1 MANDLPRPSILVIIP
16 PPVWALLFFIAA
28 WSAGRALSLP
38 IVFQSA
44 VAGWAI
50 FACGLLLAALGRR
63 EFAKAGT
70 EVLPASP
77 KNSALVAS
85 GPFRRTRNPM
95 YLGLLLVMIGL
106 ALVLG
111 TAAAYFAAA
120 VFFLFA
126 DRVSIP
132 YEEAKMEA
140 QFGEEY
146 RAYKK
151 TVRRWI

>member
-1 MANDLPRPSILVIIP
+1 MTQELPRPSLLVIVP
-16 PPVWALLFFIAA
+16 PPVWALACVGAA
-28 WSAGRALSLP
+28 WAAGRALGLP
-38 IVFQSA
+38 VIFRSE
-44 VAGWAI
+44 VAGWIVFAFGFAI
-50 FACGLLLAALGRR
+50 SALGRR

-70 EVLPASP
+70 EVLPASK

-85 GPFRRTRNPM
+85 GPFARTRNPM
-95 YLGLLLVMIGL
+95 YLGLLVAMIGL
-106 ALVLG
+106 GVVIG

-146 RAYKK
+146 RAYKAR
-151 TVRRWI
+151 VRRWI